1 MTIRLSFLYKKVYCH
16 HCGEQLKKTGVLY
29 TNRIDF
35 NKYND
40 TIKVRNER
48 LIYKLLPSYSS
59 CPDIFRDKIDGED
72 VTSDFH
78 FGYKCPNCN
87 SIISIKS
94 QDKIRKLQKEHGTKI
109 LPPELTEGINMAQK
123 RTYTDEELFWALDKD
138 CDEHSYLVKPDYIE

>member
-1 MTIRLSFLYKKVYCH
+1 MTIRLSYLYRKVYCH
-16 HCGEQLKKTGVLY
+16 HCGEQLKKTGAIY

-35 NKYND
+35 DKYNAVIAARKAKPLAKLVPSDGSIDIFKD
-40 TIKVRNER
+40 TINGEH
-48 LIYKLLPSYSS
+48 
-59 CPDIFRDKIDGED
+59 ID
-72 VTSDFH
+72 SQFH

-94 QDKIRKLQKEHGTKI
+94 QDKIRKLQKEHGAKI

-138 CDEHSYLVKPDYIE
+138 CEEHSYLVKPDHIE